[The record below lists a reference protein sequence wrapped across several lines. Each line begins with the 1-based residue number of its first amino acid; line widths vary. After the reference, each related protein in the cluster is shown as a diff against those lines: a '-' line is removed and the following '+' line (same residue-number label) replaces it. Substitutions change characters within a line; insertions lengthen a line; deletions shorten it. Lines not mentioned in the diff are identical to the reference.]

1 MYTDKLYI
9 NSVFVHISERDM
21 KKIDAIRVLRVWD
34 KKGRYVFSHH
44 MLAKLFPQ
52 ENSKA
57 FSESLNRLVKAGI
70 LQRAARGIY
79 VNKDAVSFD
88 PYVIERIAKALR
100 PGEYSYVSLESM
112 LSEYGVISQIPVDR
126 LTLMTTGRE
135 GIYKTP
141 YGTIEMTHTKRSP
154 DDILKSTQIIEK
166 RPLRVATKKTALRDL
181 KRVGRNMNLID
192 EQELQDER

>member
-1 MYTDKLYI
+1 M
-9 NSVFVHISERDM
+9 
-21 KKIDAIRVLRVWD
+21 
-34 KKGRYVFSHH
+34 
-44 MLAKLFPQ
+44 
-52 ENSKA
+52 
-57 FSESLNRLVKAGI
+57 
-70 LQRAARGIY
+70 QRAARGIY